1 MFDVRTLDTKLHRG
15 RVVGAADQR
24 LRAEDAAACRCVG
37 SDRGRRR
44 REGGA
49 GEHDPGDERA
59 GPRGSALDE
68 EAEEEIDQLV
78 PELIPKLVRNLKA
91 WRETQRFHDRAVVQS
106 DEGPSRRGQRIAWRA
121 GACQSSR
128 QRRRVRCTPS
138 CMRAAANTPAEPA
151 SALVAHFPADGSL
164 PRFTG
169 GSASALPVSRPA
181 QRSPKLR
188 PACSLNRPWRPFSS
202 ECFRRRRYLLRPLRL
217 LPAGAT
223 VAGRDSHPLRD
234 GAFARRT
241 AKSG

>member
-1 MFDVRTLDTKLHRG
+1 MAAGYHYGVKLRITPTG
-15 RVVGAADQR
+15 LSPAS
-24 LRAEDAAACRCVG
+24 AAASLAALPPPALPGVFSRTGLSATLAARPVPHGIPVG
-37 SDRGRRR
+37 SCTPPTGLPVLR
-44 REGGA
+44 
-49 GEHDPGDERA
+49 
-59 GPRGSALDE
+59 
-68 EAEEEIDQLV
+68 
-78 PELIPKLVRNLKA
+78 
-91 WRETQRFHDRAVVQS
+91 
-106 DEGPSRRGQRIAWRA
+106 PS
-121 GACQSSR
+121 
-128 QRRRVRCTPS
+128 PS